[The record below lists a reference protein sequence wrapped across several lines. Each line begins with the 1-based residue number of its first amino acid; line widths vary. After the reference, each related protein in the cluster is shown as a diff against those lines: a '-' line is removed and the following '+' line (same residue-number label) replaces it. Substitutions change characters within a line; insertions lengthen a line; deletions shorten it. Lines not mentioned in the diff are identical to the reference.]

1 MGCFDTFVGLEI
13 EGKLHFLADNR
24 LLPVPMEK
32 ISYNKTKIVATVGPA
47 SNTKEMLRALAKE
60 GVDVFRLNFS
70 HGTHADHQKVIDF
83 VREINAEL
91 GTHIALLQ
99 DLQGP
104 KIRVN
109 EVKEGTVLQPR
120 SSLIITTRELLGDH
134 EIVSTSYKNLPRD
147 VKVGDMVL
155 IDDGKIELKVS
166 EVRDIDVVCEVVYG
180 GPLKSRKGINLP
192 YSRVSAPS
200 LTDKDREDLEFGLRN
215 RIDWVALSF
224 VRKAKDID
232 ILRAIIDEHKAPTKI
247 IAKIEKPEA
256 LENIDAVLSATD
268 GVMVARGDLGVEI
281 WLEEV
286 PMVQKMLVE
295 KCNRLSKPVIVATQ
309 MMESMIENPRP
320 TRAETND
327 VANAV
332 MDGADALMLSA
343 ETAAGRYP
351 IEVIRSMV
359 RTINSVEKQANVYY
373 RFREVDTHSPIFV
386 NDSLVLAACKLA
398 KEINAKAIVGM
409 TASGYSALKSSS
421 HRPNTNIFVFT
432 SNKGILNTMNLVWA
446 TRAYY
451 YEKQNST
458 DETIADVEAILKRDG
473 HVKSGDVFIILA
485 SMPIHERNRTN
496 MLKVHMV
503 S

>member
-1 MGCFDTFVGLEI
+1 
-13 EGKLHFLADNR
+13 
-24 LLPVPMEK
+24 VPMEK
-32 ISYNKTKIVATVGPA
+32 VSYNKTKIVATVGPA
-47 SNTKEMLRALAKE
+47 SNSKEMLRALAKE

-70 HGTHADHQKVIDF
+70 HGSHEDHLKVINF

-109 EVKEGTVLQPR
+109 EVKEGTVIKQKDK
-120 SSLIITTRELLGDH
+120 ITITTRELIGNH
-134 EIVSTSYKNLPRD
+134 ELVSTSYQGLPKD
-147 VKVGDMVL
+147 VQPGDAIL
-155 IDDGKIELKVS
+155 IDDGKIELKVL
-166 EVRDIDVVCEVVYG
+166 EARDIDVVCEVVYG

-192 YSRVSAPS
+192 FSKVSAPS
-200 LTDKDREDLEFGLRN
+200 LTEKDLVDLEFGIAN
-215 RIDWVALSF
+215 KVDWIALSF

-232 ILRAIIDEHKAPTKI
+232 ILRGIIDQHKSACRI
-247 IAKIEKPEA
+247 VAKIEKPEA
-256 LENIDAVLSATD
+256 LENIDAILNATD
-268 GVMVARGDLGVEI
+268 AVMVARGDLGVEI

-295 KCNRLSKPVIVATQ
+295 KCNKLAKPVIVATQ

-343 ETAAGRYP
+343 ETAAGKYP

-359 RTINSVEKQANVYY
+359 RTIGSVEKQANIYY
-373 RFREVDTHSPIFV
+373 RFREVDVHSPIFIH
-386 NDSLVLAACKLA
+386 DSLILAACKLA
-398 KEINAKAIVGM
+398 KEVNAKAIVGM
-409 TASGYSALKSSS
+409 TASGYTAFKSSS

-432 SNKGILNTMNLVWA
+432 GNKAVLNTLNLVWA

-451 YEKQNST
+451 YEKQTST
-458 DETIADVEAILKRDG
+458 DETIADVQEILKRDG
-473 HVKSGDVFIILA
+473 HVKPGDIFISLA
-485 SMPIHERNRTN
+485 SMPIHERSRTN
-496 MLKVHMV
+496 MMKVNV
-503 S
+503 VQ